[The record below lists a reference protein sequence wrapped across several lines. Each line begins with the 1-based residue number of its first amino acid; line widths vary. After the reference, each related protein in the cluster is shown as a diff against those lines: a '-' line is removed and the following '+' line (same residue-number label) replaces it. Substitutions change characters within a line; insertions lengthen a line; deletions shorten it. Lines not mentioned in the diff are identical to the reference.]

1 MGMNDDGLTPREH
14 SEMRDILL
22 AGTQRIRPAG
32 ARGNRSRGGRAG
44 ARADRRRVRCRDR
57 HRRDLRNPD
66 HGDHADSVS
75 VGDGDPH
82 SGGDSGSDSHL
93 FGTS

>member
-32 ARGNRSRGGRAG
+32 ARATASSRARWRS
-44 ARADRRRVRCRDR
+44 C
-57 HRRDLRNPD
+57 
-66 HGDHADSVS
+66 
-75 VGDGDPH
+75 
-82 SGGDSGSDSHL
+82 
-93 FGTS
+93 